1 MKLPVIFNSEKTPNN
16 LSVYLYVH
24 YNPIIYFLMYT
35 ICILTLTIDFM
46 FSSVILPFSIQYYSV
61 NIAPTTKISSIIS
74 FLMAT

>member
-46 FSSVILPFSIQYYSV
+46 FSSVILPFSI
-61 NIAPTTKISSIIS
+61 
-74 FLMAT
+74 